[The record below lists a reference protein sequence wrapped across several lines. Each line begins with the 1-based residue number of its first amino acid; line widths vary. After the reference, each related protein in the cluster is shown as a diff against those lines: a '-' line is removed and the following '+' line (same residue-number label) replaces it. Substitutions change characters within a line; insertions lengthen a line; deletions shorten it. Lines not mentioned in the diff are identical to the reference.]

1 MLHILNYERPQ
12 TLEEAYQLRQKKG
25 SAVLGGTGWLRLG
38 EHTLRT
44 AIDLSGLGL
53 RYIREEGEAF
63 SIGAY
68 TTLRDLETDERL
80 NAAFNGAFREAVQA
94 IVGVQFRN
102 CAWLSQPTA
111 PVQLRRRSDPC
122 GRPKAFP
129 WGKVPSAARRMRGTV
144 LVMRATRFN
153 RRGAHRAP
161 AGRRGRRPLRQNRKI
176 PPSRRGGCPHP
187 PAPEDSSHS

>member
-80 NAAFNGAFREAVQA
+80 NAAFDGGFPGGGA
-94 IVGVQFRN
+94 G
-102 CAWLSQPTA
+102 
-111 PVQLRRRSDPC
+111 D
-122 GRPKAFP
+122 
-129 WGKVPSAARRMRGTV
+129 
-144 LVMRATRFN
+144 
-153 RRGAHRAP
+153 RRGAVPQLRN
-161 AGRRGRRPLRQNRKI
+161 AGRQRIRAVRLFGRPDAAALPPLRS
-176 PPSRRGGCPHP
+176 PSLPGRVGAG
-187 PAPEDSSHS
+187 